1 MNLSKETMELI
12 KGETISITDNSTFC
26 KVRNELRQIKKNCTL
41 VLSQMNEQ

>member
-1 MNLSKETMELI
+1 MDLSKETIQII
-12 KGETISITDNSTFC
+12 KGETVSIIDNLTFC